1 MRKTNRTAALAL
13 ILTLSG
19 ATAVTAAGGSGAG
32 ALNLQF
38 NTSAR
43 AAGMG
48 ETGVASVWGG
58 DTNVWANPAMLAFR
72 PGLRYGTMHSD
83 LAAGLVDDISIDKKE
98 LTFGLPGVGL
108 LFADGPIDHAYLDM
122 GTQQGIDEEGNPTG
136 TFSSY
141 MKSQSWGVGIS
152 AAEALR
158 RLNAADIGGWFDV
171 AGGIVW
177 KDFEDQLAAD
187 NIIQDLPGGRGEASA
202 RDLGWVARVTPV
214 NTLARGANAADAAVG
229 FMVEASYGRATLND
243 TDEMIVHWDF
253 VGDQSDPMPTMHL
266 SGWAVHGELQAGPRL
281 LENAPA
287 WLRDGIA
294 PLLAFTYT
302 QQSIVPGY
310 VWTGDEYE
318 YERDDSGDFDEEGW
332 GWELS
337 LLNVLHLRSGHVE
350 ALYGDIDG
358 DTEGWGISVPVGRW
372 GGFRYDQAT
381 VPQAEGLPTV
391 DRDGWQVWVDVLAV
405 AGRK

>member
-1 MRKTNRTAALAL
+1 MSKLSLPVAVLLACLMSSPAA
-13 ILTLSG
+13 
-19 ATAVTAAGGSGAG
+19 AAPGAG
-32 ALNLQF
+32 AISLQF

-48 ETGVASVWGG
+48 ETGVATVWGG
-58 DTNVWANPAMLAFR
+58 DANVWANPAMLACR

-83 LAAGLVDDISIDKKE
+83 LATGLAEGITIDKKE

-108 LFADGPIDHAYLDM
+108 LFADGPIDHVYLDM
-122 GTQQGIDEEGNPTG
+122 GTQQGVDEGGNPTG
-136 TFSSY
+136 TFSSH
-141 MKSQSWGVGIS
+141 MKSQAWGVGVS

-158 RLNAADIGGWFDV
+158 RLKVADIGGWFDV
-171 AGGIVW
+171 AGGMVW
-177 KDFEDQLAAD
+177 KDYEDMLAAD

-214 NTLARGANAADAAVG
+214 NTLGRGANAADAALG
-229 FMVEASYGRATLND
+229 FLVEASYGRAKLND
-243 TDEMIVHWDF
+243 TDEMIVRIDF
-253 VGDQSDPMPTMHL
+253 INDDVDPMPTMHL
-266 SGWAVHGELQAGPRL
+266 SGWALHGELQAGPRL
-281 LENAPA
+281 LESAPA

-294 PLLAFTYT
+294 PLVAFTYT

-310 VWTGDEYE
+310 RWTGDEYE

-358 DTEGWGISVPVGRW
+358 DAEGWGISVPVGRW

-391 DRDGWQVWVDVLAV
+391 DREGWQVWVDVLAV
-405 AGRK
+405 AGTK